1 MNNLEILQKVFEPTS
16 FDCKSEKEDL
26 QIAITLNPDLSK
38 IIEAMEK
45 AYYEG
50 FQNGAVEAQN
60 DAASEIREHYVA
72 GH

>member
-1 MNNLEILQKVFEPTS
+1 MTNLEILQKVFEPTG
-16 FDCKSEKEDL
+16 FDCQSEKEDL

-38 IIEAMEK
+38 IIEAMEI

-50 FQNGAVEAQN
+50 FQNGAVDAQN

-72 GH
+72 RH